1 MSKDHNLIEDLMTAG
16 ARIADAARKV
26 IAETEGTDPASVEIR
41 IPVIAPGL
49 RVVVEAGP
57 SVSAANAVQTANL
70 KAGGKPKMRHA
81 DAVRRA
87 AELLV
92 QEAATIMECSTKPGS
107 TDDWDGN
114 AAEKQSYDEMMEVA
128 DALLRGGA
136 K

>member
-1 MSKDHNLIEDLMTAG
+1 MSNLHTPIDYLMSAG
-16 ARIADAARKV
+16 FQVAKAAQEV
-26 IAETEGTDPASVEIR
+26 IGEANGVDPRSVEIR

-57 SVSAANAVQTANL
+57 EVTAANAVQSANL
-70 KAGGKPKMRHA
+70 KAGGKPQMRFH

-92 QEAATIMECSTKPGS
+92 QEAATIMECTTKPG
-107 TDDWDGN
+107 DEDWGDN
-114 AAEKQSYDEMMEVA
+114 VSEKKSYDEMMEVA

-136 K
+136 R